1 MVHGLSKTLNNKLMG
16 KLRGARAPLSLNMD
30 EATATNNVPV
40 CSLLVCYFNSV
51 NIVTEH
57 LDTYI

>member
-1 MVHGLSKTLNNKLMG
+1 MG